1 MTKVCPVTDE
11 AGWLIEDNSS
21 GHTLYMAMVADG
33 RFGET
38 KEKHIGRF
46 KFDRYESPLQF
57 VKNAN
62 EALRF
67 GRQEDAEAFV
77 RVFRRFMLC
86 PEVTGHEWPAPT
98 AMEAARIPD
107 PEATKLR
114 EALEPFAAVA
124 DDPCFAGHEDSYA
137 PRPSRGRPCLGDYR
151 RARDVL
157 AALNPSPA
165 LVGDEDA
172 AR

>member
-1 MTKVCPVTDE
+1 MTKVCPVTAAMIE
-11 AGWLIEDNSS
+11 AGAEIFKARQDRHNSAEYTVWLI
-21 GHTLYMAMVADG
+21 Y
-33 RFGET
+33 
-38 KEKHIGRF
+38 
-46 KFDRYESPLQF
+46 
-57 VKNAN
+57 
-62 EALRF
+62 
-67 GRQEDAEAFV
+67 
-77 RVFRRFMLC
+77 
-86 PEVTGHEWPAPT
+86 T